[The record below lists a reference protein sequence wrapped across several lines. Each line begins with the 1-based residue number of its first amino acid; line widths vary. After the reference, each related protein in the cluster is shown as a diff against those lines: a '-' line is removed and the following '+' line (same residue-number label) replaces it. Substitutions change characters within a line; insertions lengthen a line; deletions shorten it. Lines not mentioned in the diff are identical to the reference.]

1 MPDQFLMNWTVD
13 HQKNILKMKILSN
26 KLRER
31 VKVFAI
37 SLQKNS
43 ENIKIHFFQLKMSL
57 MMLKHIQ
64 KLQKKYQLLGTNLG
78 LSFCLYDGLKQ
89 KKVIKLLIHLSHS

>member
-26 KLRER
+26 KSIRR
-31 VKVFAI
+31 VKAFEI
-37 SLQKNS
+37 SSKKNS
-43 ENIKIHFFQLKMSL
+43 EYIKIHFFQLKMSL

-64 KLQKKYQLLGTNLG
+64 KLQKKYQPLGTNLG
-78 LSFCLYDGLKQ
+78 LSFCLYDELKQ
-89 KKVIKLLIHLSHS
+89 KKVIKLLIHLSQS